1 MRKKKN
7 KQLIVN
13 VYNGL
18 WLLFKD
24 NPNKKFAESKLQ
36 KLYKKRLKKT
46 RFPCFPVL
54 RGCLMKIR
62 LLKYQ
67 KTDTV

>member
-36 KLYKKRLKKT
+36 KLYKKKTKKD
-46 RFPCFPVL
+46 PLPVL
-54 RGCLMKIR
+54 SSLERHLMGNLQQ
-62 LLKYQ
+62 LLF
-67 KTDTV
+67 